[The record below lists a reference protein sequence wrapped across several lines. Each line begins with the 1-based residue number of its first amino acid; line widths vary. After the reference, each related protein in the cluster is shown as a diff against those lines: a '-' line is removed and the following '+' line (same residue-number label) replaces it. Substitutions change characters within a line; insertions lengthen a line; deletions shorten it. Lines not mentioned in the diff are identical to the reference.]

1 MCMNLVI
8 RSSLASSELSVQDD
22 HLCPKEISLGEGIH
36 QGTSDGRNLGSW
48 RCTFWVVQQG
58 YHLGP
63 SGNHTQD
70 GILMVL
76 LP

>member
-1 MCMNLVI
+1 MSCL
-8 RSSLASSELSVQDD
+8 VQDD
-22 HLCPKEISLGEGIH
+22 HFYPREISLAEGFH
-36 QGTSDGRNLGSW
+36 LGTSDGMNLGSW

-63 SGNHTQD
+63 CGNHTQD